1 LHLLSIP
8 TPGENGS
15 GSQHFLRYNIEA
27 MNRNVLYRG
36 VFGASLL
43 ALLSVSACEKQAA
56 TPVASAPSEPAPAAD
71 PAFDSKW
78 KDLAQQGVEALYIE
92 DDNGEGLMGNV
103 RRASDMRPDPARD
116 EAMAVEQAT
125 LPDVPPGALV
135 QSVIRRQMSAVKG
148 CYMSMSRSGPVR
160 SGKAIV
166 TFGIG
171 ADGAVSA
178 VKVDAPNFAGTSLSK
193 CVSSHVARWSFPKS
207 QKGGGSVSYPFV
219 FVGG

>member
-1 LHLLSIP
+1 
-8 TPGENGS
+8 
-15 GSQHFLRYNIEA
+15 
-27 MNRNVLYRG
+27 MNRNVLHRG
-36 VFGASLL
+36 VFGATLL
-43 ALLSVSACEKQAA
+43 ALVSVSACEKQAA
-56 TPVASAPSEPAPAAD
+56 TPVASAPSEPAPAVD

-92 DDNGEGLMGNV
+92 DDKGEGLMGNV
-103 RRASDMRPDPARD
+103 RRASDMRPDPAKD
-116 EAMAVEQAT
+116 ETMAVEQAT
-125 LPDVPPGALV
+125 LPEVPAGELV

-148 CYMSMSRSGPVR
+148 CYMSMGRTGPVR

-171 ADGAVSA
+171 ADGAVSG

-193 CVSSHVARWSFPKS
+193 CVSNQVARWSFPKS

>member
-1 LHLLSIP
+1 
-8 TPGENGS
+8 
-15 GSQHFLRYNIEA
+15 
-27 MNRNVLYRG
+27 MNRTVLHRG

-56 TPVASAPSEPAPAAD
+56 APVASAPTEPAAAVD
-71 PAFDSKW
+71 PEFDSRW
-78 KDLAQQGVEALYIE
+78 KSLAQEGVEALYIE
-92 DDNGEGLMGNV
+92 DDKGEGLMGNV
-103 RRASDMRPDPARD
+103 RRASDLRPDPAKD
-116 EAMAVEQAT
+116 ETMAVEQAV
-125 LPDVPPGALV
+125 LPEVPPGEVIQA
-135 QSVIRRQMSAVKG
+135 VIRRQMSAVKG
-148 CYMSMSRSGPVR
+148 CYMSMGRSGPVR

-178 VKVDAPNFAGTSLSK
+178 VKVDAPNFSGTSLSQ
-193 CVSSHVARWSFPKS
+193 CVSNQVARWSFPKS